1 MRHTP
6 RPGSRTTTGEVTLC
20 VCHPGKFVGARS
32 LRADGDGEGG
42 AGVTGAAA
50 TRHAPARAKRA
61 RRHGVKP
68 PSFPAPPPCRQP
80 SNLSAGPPVPPYDG
94 PRMEET
100 DEALMA
106 AVAGGDAAALSAL
119 YDRYERPTF
128 NLILRLAGRRDV
140 AEELMQEAFTRL
152 WTTARLFR
160 GERGSFKPWL
170 FTIALNLTRS
180 ELSRK
185 RYRVRHLEPEAAE
198 ELPALTAGP
207 ELLAVRAQEAQ
218 RVVAAL
224 ARLSPLL
231 REIVVLRIYQ
241 QLKFA
246 EIARMT
252 GAPEGTLKARFHR
265 AVAELRV
272 LLGVKESPCA

>member
-1 MRHTP
+1 
-6 RPGSRTTTGEVTLC
+6 
-20 VCHPGKFVGARS
+20 
-32 LRADGDGEGG
+32 
-42 AGVTGAAA
+42 
-50 TRHAPARAKRA
+50 
-61 RRHGVKP
+61 
-68 PSFPAPPPCRQP
+68 
-80 SNLSAGPPVPPYDG
+80 
-94 PRMEET
+94 MEET

-207 ELLAVRAQEAQ
+207 ELLAVRAQEAE
-218 RVVAAL
+218 RVVAAV

-231 REIVVLRIYQ
+231 REIVVLRMYQ

-246 EIARMT
+246 EIARLT

-265 AVAELRV
+265 AARLSLSTPRRAASRGEIPRSGFMGLKSRCWMTWCSLSVSEREPP
-272 LLGVKESPCA
+272 GSR

>member
-1 MRHTP
+1 
-6 RPGSRTTTGEVTLC
+6 
-20 VCHPGKFVGARS
+20 
-32 LRADGDGEGG
+32 
-42 AGVTGAAA
+42 
-50 TRHAPARAKRA
+50 
-61 RRHGVKP
+61 
-68 PSFPAPPPCRQP
+68 
-80 SNLSAGPPVPPYDG
+80 
-94 PRMEET
+94 MEET

-106 AVAGGDAAALSAL
+106 AVAGGDASALSAL

-160 GERGSFKPWL
+160 GERGTFKPWL

-198 ELPALTAGP
+198 ELPALTEGP
-207 ELLAVRAQEAQ
+207 EALAVRAQEKG
-218 RVVAAL
+218 RVEAAL

-231 REIVVLRIYQ
+231 REIVVLRMYQ

-246 EIARMT
+246 EIARLT

-272 LLGVKESPCA
+272 LLGVEETPCA

>member
-1 MRHTP
+1 
-6 RPGSRTTTGEVTLC
+6 
-20 VCHPGKFVGARS
+20 
-32 LRADGDGEGG
+32 
-42 AGVTGAAA
+42 
-50 TRHAPARAKRA
+50 
-61 RRHGVKP
+61 
-68 PSFPAPPPCRQP
+68 
-80 SNLSAGPPVPPYDG
+80 
-94 PRMEET
+94 MEET

-246 EIARMT
+246 EIARMA

-272 LLGVKESPCA
+272 LLGVKEGPCA

>member
-6 RPGSRTTTGEVTLC
+6 RAGSRTTTGEVTLW
-20 VCHPGKFVGARS
+20 VCQPGKSVGARS
-32 LRADGDGEGG
+32 LRAEGAATG
-42 AGVTGAAA
+42 ATGAAA
-50 TRHAPARAKRA
+50 TRHAPARANRA

-68 PSFPAPPPCRQP
+68 PSFPAPSRGVKPG
-80 SNLSAGPPVPPYDG
+80 NLSARPPVPSYDG

-106 AVAGGDAAALSAL
+106 AGAGGDASALSAL

-198 ELPALTAGP
+198 ELPALGAGP
-207 ELLAVRAQEAQ
+207 E
-218 RVVAAL
+218 
-224 ARLSPLL
+224 
-231 REIVVLRIYQ
+231 
-241 QLKFA
+241 
-246 EIARMT
+246 
-252 GAPEGTLKARFHR
+252 
-265 AVAELRV
+265 
-272 LLGVKESPCA
+272 

>member
-1 MRHTP
+1 MDE
-6 RPGSRTTTGEVTLC
+6 S
-20 VCHPGKFVGARS
+20 
-32 LRADGDGEGG
+32 
-42 AGVTGAAA
+42 
-50 TRHAPARAKRA
+50 
-61 RRHGVKP
+61 
-68 PSFPAPPPCRQP
+68 
-80 SNLSAGPPVPPYDG
+80 
-94 PRMEET
+94 

-106 AVAGGDAAALSAL
+106 AVAGGDADALRAL

-128 NLILRLAGRRDV
+128 NLILRLAGRREM
-140 AEELMQEAFTRL
+140 AEELMQEAFTRV

-160 GERGSFKPWL
+160 GERGAFKPWL

-185 RYRVRHLEPEAAE
+185 RYRVRHLETEAAE
-198 ELPALTAGP
+198 ALPAPTEGP
-207 ELLAVRAQEAQ
+207 ETLAVRAQEQ
-218 RVVAAL
+218 RRIESAL
-224 ARLSPLL
+224 GRLSPRL

-265 AVAELRV
+265 AVAELR
-272 LLGVKESPCA
+272 LQLGGPGSPRP